1 MSVLAT
7 ADLFPPPPPYPTLT
21 LTCYQLTIV
30 GLGEGYVRSCL
41 GTDIDPSVQY
51 FFNYVI
57 QFHFTEICVV
67 CHVFRPSY
75 FHFLSQL
82 YQGRMLIRKRKR
94 PSLAVRKIPFHKHL
108 RLLLSVIG
116 LTPDVRGVDDVLH

>member
-7 ADLFPPPPPYPTLT
+7 ADLSPPPYPTLT

-30 GLGEGYVRSCL
+30 GLREGYVRSRL

-51 FFNYVI
+51 SFHGI

-67 CHVFRPSY
+67 CYVFRPSY

-82 YQGRMLIRKRKR
+82 DQGRLLIRKRKR

>member
-7 ADLFPPPPPYPTLT
+7 ADLSPPPPYPKLT

-30 GLGEGYVRSCL
+30 GLGEGYVCSCL
-41 GTDIDPSVQY
+41 DTDIDPSFQY
-51 FFNYVI
+51 FFHGI
-57 QFHFTEICVV
+57 QFHFAEICVV

-82 YQGRMLIRKRKR
+82 DQGRMLIRKRKR
-94 PSLAVRKIPFHKHL
+94 PSLAVRKIPFHKYP